1 MNKFTIFLL
10 LVLSFAVSNQIDIP
24 KAKHSTPEDI
34 KAYGTINF
42 GDGKQYVKTKLKE
55 NEIYRNVDM
64 NAYTIHLFDTP
75 FIIEFVYGTNDRK
88 PTFLK
93 TIRLKLGSIVD
104 SHIITRIIEA
114 FDTQFGTSEK
124 YYIDIEG
131 DIKEYYRWEKEDK
144 VAHLDFDGMNIDIT
158 INSIHFNKLSKSY
171 IDKDVEDSYKKKA
184 ERMENQ
190 LKKLF

>member
-1 MNKFTIFLL
+1 M
-10 LVLSFAVSNQIDIP
+10 
-24 KAKHSTPEDI
+24 
-34 KAYGTINF
+34 
-42 GDGKQYVKTKLKE
+42 
-55 NEIYRNVDM
+55 
-64 NAYTIHLFDTP
+64 
-75 FIIEFVYGTNDRK
+75 
-88 PTFLK
+88 
-93 TIRLKLGSIVD
+93 KLGSIVD

-131 DIKEYYRWEKEDK
+131 DIKEYYRWEKDDK

-184 ERMENQ
+184 ERIITPV
-190 LKKLF
+190 LDLLFFLLSYYVINHKQKIL